1 MTVGFDVD
9 YKGAALI
16 AIDADILLG
25 KSFSV
30 SVELIRLAGEDTLY
44 VSCVLDHFNYVTG
57 GGYTVFTHTSMLLM
71 CFLRCF
77 FTLTSF
83 DCGL

>member
-1 MTVGFDVD
+1 MRRDEKEELLTEVTVGFDVD

-30 SVELIRLAGEDTLY
+30 SVELIRLAGEML
-44 VSCVLDHFNYVTG
+44 VCVA
-57 GGYTVFTHTSMLLM
+57 TS
-71 CFLRCF
+71 
-77 FTLTSF
+77 
-83 DCGL
+83 G

>member
-1 MTVGFDVD
+1 MLTEVTVGFDVD

-30 SVELIRLAGEDTLY
+30 SVELIRLAGED
-44 VSCVLDHFNYVTG
+44 S
-57 GGYTVFTHTSMLLM
+57 
-71 CFLRCF
+71 
-77 FTLTSF
+77 
-83 DCGL
+83 

>member
-1 MTVGFDVD
+1 MRRDEKEELLTEVTVGFDVD

-30 SVELIRLAGEDTLY
+30 SVELIRLAGETPCMCSYEWLRY
-44 VSCVLDHFNYVTG
+44 LWHFNCVG
-57 GGYTVFTHTSMLLM
+57 S
-71 CFLRCF
+71 
-77 FTLTSF
+77 
-83 DCGL
+83 